1 MHKADFLG
9 VLGVSYFFRTEQG
22 SLLYGIGFGVTSPTL
37 PHNVLEKY
45 EWKRLYTLNMDHQMF
60 FS

>member
-1 MHKADFLG
+1 MSEVVHLKITMLVEGMHKADFLG

-45 EWKRLYTLNMDHQMF
+45 E
-60 FS
+60 